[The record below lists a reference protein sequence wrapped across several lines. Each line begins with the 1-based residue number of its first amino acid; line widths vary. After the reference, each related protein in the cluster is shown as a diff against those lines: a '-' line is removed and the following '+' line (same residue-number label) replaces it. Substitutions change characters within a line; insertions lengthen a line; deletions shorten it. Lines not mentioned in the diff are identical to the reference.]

1 MTRFPLMALAPLLLA
16 STAALGLTACKIV
29 KTTPEGEAAAAA
41 GTEAGDDAKI
51 AKLVDETLASQLLP
65 LVDKTAQPVAD
76 LRAALAGGIDAAG
89 AAHGHRGAGEG
100 AAWNFAVTG
109 QGRVIEANL
118 TSRARKAMLD
128 TDGDGK
134 ADVTLQ
140 LGPVIKGTA
149 LRDLAPFYDFNDFRD
164 QIEFAKLGRAIND
177 RVSAALTV
185 PAGDLTGKTVSFTG
199 AVDLKKPA
207 DPWLVTVTKL
217 GIAP

>member
-1 MTRFPLMALAPLLLA
+1 MTRFRLMALAPILLA
-16 STAALGLTACKIV
+16 STAALGLSACKIV
-29 KTTPEGEAAAAA
+29 KTTPEGQANAAA

-51 AKLVDETLASQLLP
+51 AKLLDDTLTAQLLP
-65 LVDKTAQPVAD
+65 LVDKSALPVAD
-76 LRAALAGGIDAAG
+76 LRTAIAGGIDAAG
-89 AAHGHRGAGEG
+89 TAHGHRGAGEG

-109 QGRVIEANL
+109 QGKVVEANL

-128 TDGDGK
+128 TDGDGA

-177 RVSAALTV
+177 RVSAALVV
-185 PAGDLTGKTVSFTG
+185 PEGELTGKTLSFTG
-199 AVDLKKPA
+199 AVDLKKTT
-207 DPWLVTVTKL
+207 DPWLVTVTKI
-217 GIAP
+217 GVAP